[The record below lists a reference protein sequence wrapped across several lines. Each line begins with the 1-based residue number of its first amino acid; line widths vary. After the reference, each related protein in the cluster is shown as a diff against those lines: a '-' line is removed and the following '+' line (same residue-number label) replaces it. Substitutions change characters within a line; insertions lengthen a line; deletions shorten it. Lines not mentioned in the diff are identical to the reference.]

1 MEDKMTILCVSN
13 SYEQKYYLNP
23 EFMGLPKTVKDDLQ
37 IMSVLFTEDVG
48 GILTFGFEPDGTLTL
63 NVTCDE
69 GDLLFDEIGSE
80 LKIKEIQRTRQ
91 VFLENLETYF
101 RVFFLGE
108 KIEEVQI
115 DDDSFDGWYTDEA
128 LTTPFT
134 ALDKVHSDLVLY
146 AKWN

>member
-23 EFMGLPKTVKDDLQ
+23 EFMGLPKTVMDDLQ
-37 IMSVLFTEDVG
+37 IMIVLFTEDVG

-91 VFLENLETYF
+91 SFLENLETYF

-108 KIEEVQI
+108 KIEEV
-115 DDDSFDGWYTDEA
+115 
-128 LTTPFT
+128 
-134 ALDKVHSDLVLY
+134 
-146 AKWN
+146 

>member
-1 MEDKMTILCVSN
+1 MEDKLTVLCVSN

-23 EFMGLPKTVKDDLQ
+23 EFMGLPKTIKDDLQ

-48 GILTFGFEPDGTLTL
+48 GILTWGFEPDGTLTL

-80 LKIKEIQRTRQ
+80 LKIKEIQRTRTA
-91 VFLENLETYF
+91 FLESLETYF

-108 KIEEVQI
+108 KIEEV
-115 DDDSFDGWYTDEA
+115 
-128 LTTPFT
+128 
-134 ALDKVHSDLVLY
+134 
-146 AKWN
+146 

>member
-1 MEDKMTILCVSN
+1 MGDKMTILCVSN

-91 VFLENLETYF
+91 AFLANLETYF

-108 KIEEVQI
+108 KIEEV
-115 DDDSFDGWYTDEA
+115 
-128 LTTPFT
+128 
-134 ALDKVHSDLVLY
+134 
-146 AKWN
+146 

>member
-1 MEDKMTILCVSN
+1 MEDNMTILCVSN

-37 IMSVLFTEDVG
+37 IMCVLFTEDVG

-69 GDLLFDEIGSE
+69 GDLLFDDIGSE

-91 VFLENLETYF
+91 SFLENLETYF

-108 KIEEVQI
+108 KIEEV
-115 DDDSFDGWYTDEA
+115 
-128 LTTPFT
+128 
-134 ALDKVHSDLVLY
+134 
-146 AKWN
+146 

>member
-1 MEDKMTILCVSN
+1 MLCGFGRSVCEGTSRICVERIERSMENKMTILCVSN

-23 EFMGLPKTVKDDLQ
+23 EFMGLPKTIKDDLQ

-69 GDLLFDEIGSE
+69 GDLLFDDIGSE

-91 VFLENLETYF
+91 TLLESLETYY

-108 KIEEVQI
+108 KLEEV
-115 DDDSFDGWYTDEA
+115 
-128 LTTPFT
+128 
-134 ALDKVHSDLVLY
+134 
-146 AKWN
+146 

>member
-1 MEDKMTILCVSN
+1 MNEKMTILCVSN

-23 EFMGLPKTVKDDLQ
+23 EFMGLPKTIKDDLQ

-69 GDLLFDEIGSE
+69 GDLLFDDIGSE
-80 LKIKEIQRTRQ
+80 LKIKEIQRTGTAL
-91 VFLENLETYF
+91 LESLETYF

-108 KIEEVQI
+108 KIEEV
-115 DDDSFDGWYTDEA
+115 
-128 LTTPFT
+128 
-134 ALDKVHSDLVLY
+134 
-146 AKWN
+146 

>member
-37 IMSVLFTEDVG
+37 IISVLFTEDVG

-69 GDLLFDEIGSE
+69 GDLLFDEIGSALLIKKLQEEKKE
-80 LKIKEIQRTRQ
+80 L
-91 VFLENLETYF
+91 LESLELYF
-101 RVFFLGE
+101 KVFFLGE
-108 KIEEVQI
+108 DAGKLL
-115 DDDSFDGWYTDEA
+115 FPGY
-128 LTTPFT
+128 
-134 ALDKVHSDLVLY
+134 
-146 AKWN
+146 

>member
-1 MEDKMTILCVSN
+1 MENKMTILCVAN
-13 SYEQKYYLNP
+13 SYDRKYYLNP

-63 NVTCDE
+63 NVTADE
-69 GDLLFDEIGSE
+69 GDLLFDDIGSE

-91 VFLENLETYF
+91 NLLESLETYF

-108 KIEEVQI
+108 KLEE
-115 DDDSFDGWYTDEA
+115 E
-128 LTTPFT
+128 
-134 ALDKVHSDLVLY
+134 
-146 AKWN
+146 